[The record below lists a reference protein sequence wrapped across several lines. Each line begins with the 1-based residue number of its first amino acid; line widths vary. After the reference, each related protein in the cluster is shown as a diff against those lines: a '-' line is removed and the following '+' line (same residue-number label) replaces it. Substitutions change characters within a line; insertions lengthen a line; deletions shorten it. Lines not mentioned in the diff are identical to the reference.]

1 MSSERLEVHRLEE
14 GEWRECA
21 SLDVLP
27 RMRALDLM
35 RLVAG
40 IAQRGDRVRY
50 EGQWFSYQNG
60 FLKNIQPEKND
71 G

>member
-40 IAQRGDRVRY
+40 IAQNGDRVRY
-50 EGQWFSYQNG
+50 EDQWFEYRSG
-60 FLKNIQPEKND
+60 GLKNIQP
-71 G
+71 